1 MKIGFRISS
10 ELQYFMKQFF
20 FLTYAKRAM
29 MHGVISF
36 LLIISCLLSVVYA
49 QVANVKQQTISIRI
63 FASYNTVSIN
73 FFHVSGEYSI
83 YGDSTKLFDAD
94 KISFITVSLA
104 GDSVL
109 LQKPNYLR
117 KFRSVQFVPKTTS
130 SSCKIKSIQ
139 PDYKVRT
146 YDDEL
151 QVSALHK
158 SLRLINKIDIEKYVA
173 GVVQW
178 EVGTKN
184 PQEFNKVKTI
194 VIRTYAL
201 GNWRRHEDEGFQ
213 LCDEVHCQVFKGK
226 TFSQNIYDAAFQTA
240 EYILVDDSARL
251 VTAAFHSNCG
261 GQTMN
266 SEDVWSKSVAG
277 LRSVNDTFCLRKT
290 NAVWQKKIPKDLWLD
305 YVKTKYGFPVSDS
318 NVVKKILN
326 FNQFNRLVYLVND
339 DFFIPLKFV
348 REDMK
353 LKSTFFTIKEEG
365 VNVVFSGKGFGH
377 GVGLCQEGAMRMA
390 EKGYSYTKILN
401 FYYTNIHLIRF
412 SQLDFFNSE

>member
-1 MKIGFRISS
+1 MKR
-10 ELQYFMKQFF
+10 FF
-20 FLTYAKRAM
+20 FL
-29 MHGVISF
+29 ISF
-36 LLIISCLLSVVYA
+36 LSVVSCRLLVVNA
-49 QVANVKQQTISIRI
+49 QTANAKQQAISIRL
-63 FASYNTVSIN
+63 FASYNITSVN
-73 FFHVSGEYSI
+73 FFHVSGEYSV
-83 YGDSTKLFDAD
+83 YGDSIKLFNTD
-94 KISFITVSLA
+94 KISFITISLA

-109 LQKPNYLR
+109 LKKTNYQG
-117 KFRSVQFVPKTTS
+117 KFRSVQFMPKITS
-130 SSCKIKSIQ
+130 SSFKIKSLQ
-139 PDYKVRT
+139 PDYKVRM

-151 QVSALHK
+151 QISALDK
-158 SLRLINKIDIEKYVA
+158 SLRLLNKIDIEKYVA

-194 VIRTYAL
+194 AIRTYAL

-240 EYILVDDSARL
+240 EYILVDDSARI

-266 SEDVWSKSVAG
+266 SEDVWSKQVSC
-277 LRSVNDTFCLRKT
+277 LRSISDTFCLKKT

-318 NVVKKILN
+318 NVVKKVLD
-326 FNQFNRLVYLVND
+326 FNQPNRLVYLVND

-353 LKSTFFTIKEEG
+353 LKSTFFTIKEDGE
-365 VNVVFSGKGFGH
+365 NVVFTGKGFGH

-401 FYYTNIHLIRF
+401 FYYANIHLIRF